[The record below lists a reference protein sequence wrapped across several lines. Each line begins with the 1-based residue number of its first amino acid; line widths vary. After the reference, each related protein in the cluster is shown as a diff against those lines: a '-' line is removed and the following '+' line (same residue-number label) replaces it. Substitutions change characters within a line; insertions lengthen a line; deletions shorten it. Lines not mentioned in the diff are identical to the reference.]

1 MRPLVLGLMI
11 SMLAGAG
18 TLDDYLTG
26 LAREQWTARKKAVEA
41 IRTPAQVRERQEF
54 IRSWM
59 LRAIGGLPPK
69 TPLNPVIT
77 STAHR
82 DGYRIEKLV
91 FESMPKFYVTAAV
104 FVPEGSGPFP
114 AVLGVAG
121 HSETGKAIDTYQHVW
136 ISLAKRGVLVLAFDP
151 PGQGERS
158 EYFDPATGK
167 SSVGIGVQEHI
178 MAGTQA
184 LLTGT
189 TIARYEINDG
199 VRAFDYLLT
208 RKDVDPKRIGVAGN
222 SGGGTQSAYLAVAEP
237 RLAAAVSS
245 CYITS
250 WETLW
255 AIPGPQDSEQIFP
268 NFLRDGL
275 DFGDFLLAFAPKPI
289 LMTTAIQ
296 DFFPIAG
303 ARATYAEQEKLFRV
317 ADAPGR
323 VGYFEFDDTH
333 GWSQPRREA
342 AYRWFARWLQDKEG
356 DEGREP
362 LHTVE
367 PPQALNATRTGQVS
381 TSYPDSETVWSI
393 NRKLAENQYAGRRA
407 LSATPDELRA
417 AVSRRLAVSRPP
429 AHIDGDAASVLTEG
443 DTRLAISVRK
453 PRVPLYTLVWIGDA
467 ESATVR
473 NQPGEAGTTVV
484 AFQPRGFDIPPP
496 PKKGGYSPEYQTA
509 MRALLVGKTMLGLQ
523 VTDALHVLAWVR
535 QNEPHARIRIGG
547 ATPRARAIA
556 LIAAALEGRDTVY
569 RDDGPLPSFLGM
581 ARQKTHSGMAGLAVP
596 GVLQDFDVADL
607 KKLVTSN

>member
-1 MRPLVLGLMI
+1 MRPLLLIACCFVPV
-11 SMLAGAG
+11 SAGE
-18 TLDDYLTG
+18 LDDFLTN
-26 LAREQWTARKKAVEA
+26 LAREQWTARRKAVDA
-41 IRTPAQVRERQEF
+41 IRTPTQIRERQDYV
-54 IRSWM
+54 RSWVSNAM
-59 LRAIGGLPPK
+59 GGLPPK
-69 TPLNPVIT
+69 TPLNPTIT
-77 STAHR
+77 GTLHR

-91 FESMPKFYVTAAV
+91 FESLPKFYVTAAV
-104 FVPEGSGPFP
+104 YVPDGAGPFP

-121 HSETGKAIDTYQHVW
+121 HSDTGKAVDTYQHAW
-136 ISLAKRGVLVLAFDP
+136 ISLAKRGILVLAFDP

-158 EYFDPATGK
+158 EYLDPSTGK
-167 SSVGIGVQEHI
+167 STVGIGVPQHI
-178 MAGTQA
+178 MAGLQA

-199 VRAFDYLLT
+199 VRALDYLLT
-208 RKDVDPKRIGVAGN
+208 RSDVDAKRIGVAGN
-222 SGGGTQSAYLAVAEP
+222 SGGGTQAAYLAVVES

-255 AIPGPQDSEQIFP
+255 TSPGPQDAEQIFP

-303 ARATYAEQEKLFRV
+303 ARATFAEQEKLFRV

-323 VGYFEFDDTH
+323 VGYFEFDDKH

-342 AYRWFARWLQDKEG
+342 AYRWFAKWLQDRDG

-362 LHTVE
+362 THTTE
-367 PPQALNATRTGQVS
+367 TPAALNATRTGQVL
-381 TSYPDSETVWSI
+381 TSYPDAETVWSL
-393 NRKLAENQYAGRRA
+393 NKALAEQLHASRRA
-407 LSATPDELRA
+407 LSATPEEMREMI
-417 AVSRRLAVSRPP
+417 VRRLGVTKPDKVDSLPET
-429 AHIDGDAASVLTEG
+429 VVTEG
-443 DTRLAISVRK
+443 GARLHVSVVK
-453 PRVPLYTLVWIGDA
+453 PRVPLYTLVWIGDKKTA
-467 ESATVR
+467 SLR

-484 AFQPRGFDIPPP
+484 AFEPRGFGLVSGD
-496 PKKGGYSPEYQTA
+496 GGYTPEYQTA
-509 MRALLVGKTMLGLQ
+509 MRALLVGRTMLGLQ

-535 QNEPHARIRIGG
+535 QQEPHARIRIGG
-547 ATPRARAIA
+547 ATPHARAVA
-556 LIAAALEGRDTVY
+556 LLAAALEGKNTVY
-569 RDDGPLPSFLGM
+569 RDDGPLPTFLGI
-581 ARQKTHSGMAGLAVP
+581 AQQRTHSGVTSLIVP
-596 GVLQDFDVADL
+596 GVLRDFDLPDV